1 MKKLFTL
8 FAALVVSLAASATAD
23 AEWNFSDDA
32 WQSLTYSADTTYNG
46 LTIHASS
53 SKTVVI
59 ESNSKTFDGVSYTK
73 RLKFGGTGST
83 SGRTVSFD
91 VTGSCAIYVAAVS
104 SNTTDDRIL
113 NGSTLSDD
121 SFSVF
126 DTMTASCS
134 SNSSDTLYY
143 SGDATTIYL
152 YSASSGLNLYDIQV
166 FYTSSDSS
174 DDGDDTDDT
183 GDGDDTGDTGDGD
196 DTGDTGD
203 GDDTDTSTSGSEVIA
218 AFQHISST
226 LSSSS
231 GSLTASSDEFT
242 VEGDCTFSWY
252 GISKTSDVKAIA
264 EDATDSVYC
273 YKINS
278 TSAYYKFALT
288 SGSFQAGDVVSVS
301 MSSNGS
307 NRTDGVVIIPTAGST
322 DTTAMIRGTVSQGT
336 LITVTYTL
344 ESDDVSSDGSIS
356 FYRYS
361 SNQRINAI
369 SISRETTT
377 TTITRNT
384 STGGWATFS
393 STSNATVPDGVK
405 VYTGAVNEAGD
416 SILLTA
422 VDLSS
427 SQVLPANTGFLLKGE
442 GSSTIELTTTTET
455 STVEVDSSNE
465 LMPTGD
471 SGYTAPDN
479 NSTVYGLFSDNLFYL
494 ITGGTTMPA
503 NGAYI
508 VINTSSESIAMGI
521 IDDTTEDDSD
531 TTGISSVETAVKQDG
546 VFYNLQGV
554 RVTNLTQGL
563 YIVNGKKVV
572 IK

>member
-53 SKTVVI
+53 DKTVII

-104 SNTTDDRIL
+104 SNTSDDRIL

-196 DTGDTGD
+196 DT
-203 GDDTDTSTSGSEVIA
+203 DDTDDTDGSYAESDTLLTYTITA
-218 AFQHISST
+218 ADT
-226 LSSSS
+226 LSSHAQTYLSAGPGTIYLGASGKVESS
-231 GSLTASSDEFT
+231 SITESGYAYKLDGNNASSNT
-242 VEGDCTFSWY
+242 KYVL
-252 GISKTSDVKAIA
+252 
-264 EDATDSVYC
+264 
-273 YKINS
+273 
-278 TSAYYKFALT
+278 LT
-288 SGSFQAGDVVSVS
+288 LASGTTFQAGDTIKIGTYATSAPSASNAYGEGIYTELGGTVVDSIILS
-301 MSSNGS
+301 AKN
-307 NRTDGVVIIPTAGST
+307 TLETWTYVVPSGST
-322 DTTAMIRGTVSQGT
+322 LVGLSAIYVQRNYAKSVYFYQATIIRASA
-336 LITVTYTL
+336 
-344 ESDDVSSDGSIS
+344 S
-356 FYRYS
+356 
-361 SNQRINAI
+361 
-369 SISRETTT
+369 

-422 VDLSS
+422 VDISS

-465 LMPTGD
+465 LVPTGD

-554 RVTNLTQGL
+554 RVTNPTQGL